1 MQILDGQNKIDHFPL
16 AIVISRFNEEIT
28 EKLYQGASQRLRE
41 LQVPDNQ
48 VTVVWVP
55 GAVEIP
61 FMAQQLARSNRYQAI
76 IALGAVIRGD
86 TSHYDYVCEQVS
98 QGCQAVSLKE
108 NIPVIFGILTTE
120 NIKQAEERSGG
131 SHGNKG
137 SDAVDAAFEMVSLV
151 QQITL

>member
-1 MQILDGQNKIDHFPL
+1 MQILDGRKKIDHFPV

-28 EKLYQGASQRLRE
+28 EKLHQGAIQRLRE
-41 LQVPDNQ
+41 LQVPDDQ
-48 VTVVWVP
+48 ITVVWVP

-61 FMAQQLARSNRYQAI
+61 FMAQQLARTNRYQAI

-86 TSHYDYVCEQVS
+86 TSHYDYVCDQVS

-108 NIPVIFGILTTE
+108 NIPVIFGLLTTE
-120 NIKQAEERSGG
+120 NMKQAEERSGG

-137 SDAVDAAFEMVSLV
+137 SDAVDAAFEMVSLL
-151 QQITL
+151 QQMA